1 MSFSM
6 LKSRKGQHP
15 IMALVIG
22 AVVIFVGIYVVM
34 QVIGSIGALPSRNLV
49 ESLVLVNDT
58 AKSVGYPTIGVLN
71 SVYNSTLTLPQDTSQ
86 TPVGCSQ
93 TDTTLTCNFNATYV
107 AGTWSVDYDYI
118 GQTGN
123 TTYTSTRTT
132 FWNAMQLGA
141 VSLITLAASLV
152 LGSFFF
158 K

>member
-34 QVIGSIGALPSRNLV
+34 QVIGSIGALPSRNIA
-49 ESLVLVNDT
+49 ESLVLVNAT
-58 AKSVGYPTIGVLN
+58 AKAVSYPTIGVLN
-71 SVYNSTLTLPQDTSQ
+71 SVYNSSDTLPQDTSQ
-86 TPVGCSQ
+86 SPVGCAQ
-93 TDTTLTCNFNATYV
+93 TDTTVTCNFNASYA

-123 TTYTSTRTT
+123 TTYGTTQTT

-158 K
+158 Q